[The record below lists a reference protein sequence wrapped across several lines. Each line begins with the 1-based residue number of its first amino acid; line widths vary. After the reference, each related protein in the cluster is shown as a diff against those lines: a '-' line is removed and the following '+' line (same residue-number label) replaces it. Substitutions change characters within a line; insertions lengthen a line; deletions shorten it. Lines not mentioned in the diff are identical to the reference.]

1 MAIAAPQRSRRV
13 KRLRRFCYR
22 PTLRV
27 RSRITGRRRRVRRD
41 HGQVTPFVVILA
53 TALIAFAGLVF
64 DAGMALSAKTQALD
78 SAQGAARAG
87 AQELDLLTY
96 RTTGLARLDPTR
108 ARAAALRWL
117 ATAGLRGEASATTAV
132 VAVTVRRSHRTQLLA
147 LVGVSRLDVSATA
160 TATAR
165 QGPGAG
171 QP

>member
-1 MAIAAPQRSRRV
+1 M

-27 RSRITGRRRRVRRD
+27 RARIRRRRRRVRGDR
-41 HGQVTPFVVILA
+41 GQVTPFVVILT

-78 SAQGAARAG
+78 AVQAAARAG

-96 RTTGLARLDPTR
+96 RTTGVARLDPAR
-108 ARAAALRWL
+108 ARATAQRWL
-117 ATAGLRGEASATTAV
+117 STAGLRGDATATTAV
-132 VAVTVRRSHRTQLLA
+132 VTVTVRRGHRTQLLR
-147 LVGVSRLDVSATA
+147 LVGVSRLNVSATA

-165 QGPGAG
+165 QSPAAG